1 MSVRRYFAFAVATC
15 FTAAGAGLF
24 NPAQAGSVTYEI
36 LADTSSL
43 IPGPGGLIDISLNPA
58 SSPGSASVAAL
69 TFGPIT
75 DGTLGTST
83 PISGTATGDLTT
95 PGGVTADNTQPANE
109 LTQNFSVGS
118 FFDVFVTL
126 SGSEIG
132 PGAVGPFTGTV
143 FSLFVFDAQ
152 SNFEGAQLTVNPNVD
167 GNGNPIIDGT
177 IGIMTTG
184 PQVQV
189 ILVSG
194 IVPEPASVM
203 LLGIGLIAIAG
214 SSRFR
219 HRRAA

>member
-1 MSVRRYFAFAVATC
+1 MSVRRFFAFAVATC

-24 NPAQAGSVTYEI
+24 NPARAGSVSFEI
-36 LADTSSL
+36 LADTSGL

-58 SSPGSASVAAL
+58 FPPGSASVSAHV
-69 TFGPIT
+69 FNPIT
-75 DGTLGTST
+75 DGTLGTSMT
-83 PISGTATGDLTT
+83 ISGTAAGDLTT
-95 PGGVTADNTQPANE
+95 PGGVTANNTQPANE
-109 LTQNFSVGS
+109 LIQNFSVGS

-143 FSLFVFDAQ
+143 FNLSVFD
-152 SNFEGAQLTVNPNVD
+152 SGVGNVGATLTVNPNVD

-177 IGIMTTG
+177 VGIMTTG

-194 IVPEPASVM
+194 TVPEPTSVV
-203 LLGIGLIAIAG
+203 LLGIGLVVIAG
-214 SSRFR
+214 RSRFR
-219 HRRAA
+219 NRRAA